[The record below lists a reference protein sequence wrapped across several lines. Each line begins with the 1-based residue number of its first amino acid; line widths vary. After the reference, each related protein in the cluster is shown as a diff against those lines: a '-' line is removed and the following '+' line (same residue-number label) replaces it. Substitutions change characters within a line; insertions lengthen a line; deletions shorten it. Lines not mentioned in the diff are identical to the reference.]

1 MIFGLKYKVLL
12 LFSADSDGE
21 CGDITY
27 QKIALPIR
35 CVKDLILLMLISG
48 ILILSQ
54 SCKNEIDLFNPIDP
68 IPLVYGLIC
77 PDDSILEIRLNRSFG
92 ADYNWARDV
101 RVNDSLYYDNAE
113 VCLDFRSDSGY
124 ILERV
129 KFQEVFVEDKDAGLF
144 SESPNRIYQAKGFKL
159 RYPFGDYSDSSGDM
173 TYYLTINIPEYGRAI
188 FSQVNMPPKKKVACN
203 ISKGEMV
210 NFYDYFVR
218 PKTIQILSDREF
230 ATELEILVLF
240 DELIDNQW
248 IPNSIQYHSK
258 YGVASGPINYA
269 DTIHFSPTWFYTLMK
284 NRVLPNPAVKRRR
297 FKTIDI
303 RQSLVSVEIYNY
315 QKSMNYQSDLY
326 SKSFS
331 NIVNGMGIFG
341 CYSQSF
347 VRGIRLNPQSIDSLV
362 SGQYTR
368 ELNFISW

>member
-1 MIFGLKYKVLL
+1 M
-12 LFSADSDGE
+12 D
-21 CGDITY
+21 
-27 QKIALPIR
+27 
-35 CVKDLILLMLISG
+35 ISG
-48 ILILSQ
+48 IWIFTQ

-77 PDDSILEIRLNRSFG
+77 PDDSILEIRLNKSFG

-113 VCLDFRSDSGY
+113 VFLDFRSDSGY

-129 KFQEVFVEDKDAGLF
+129 KFQKVIIEDKTSGLF
-144 SESPNRIYQAKGFKL
+144 SESPNIIYQARGFKL
-159 RYPFGDYSDSSGDM
+159 RYPFGEEPYETSGDM
-173 TYYLTINIPEYGRAI
+173 TYYLTINIPEYDRAI
-188 FSQVNMPPKKKVACN
+188 FSQVNMPPKKAVACN

-218 PKTIQILSDREF
+218 PKSIQIMLNNEF

-240 DELIDNQW
+240 DELIDDQW
-248 IPNSIQYHSK
+248 ITNSIQYHSK
-258 YGVASGPINYA
+258 YGVASGDINHT

-284 NRVLPNPAVKRRR
+284 NRVLPNAEVKRRR

-303 RQSLVSVEIYNY
+303 RQSLVSVELYNY
-315 QKSMNYQSDLY
+315 QKSMDFHSDLY

-347 VRGIRLNPQSIDSLV
+347 VRGIRLNPQSVDSLV
-362 SGQYTR
+362 SGHLTR
-368 ELNFISW
+368 HLKFISW